1 MNRWQRAV
9 VGVLLLLEMGV
20 VAQPAL
26 RAGLA
31 ELQPVSRPSGATSGM
46 LLGAATI
53 LLVTAGTALVTMLVR
68 PYSRTWVATYAGT
81 HAAAAGLGWAHEMP
95 LLMLVAT
102 VMTVA
107 VPALVLLPAKPP
119 Q

>member
-31 ELQPVSRPSGATSGM
+31 EVQPRPVGPAQGM
-46 LLGAATI
+46 LLAATTI

-68 PYSRTWVATYAGT
+68 PFSRTWVATYAGA
-81 HAAAAGLGWAHEMP
+81 HAAAAGLGWAHGMP
-95 LLMLVAT
+95 LLTLVAA
-102 VMTVA
+102 VAAVA
-107 VPALVLLPAKPP
+107 VPALVLLPGKPP

>member
-1 MNRWQRAV
+1 M

-26 RAGLA
+26 RAGLSDLA
-31 ELQPVSRPSGATSGM
+31 PAQRALGPIPGM
-46 LLGAATI
+46 LLAACTI

-68 PYSRTWVATYAGT
+68 PFSRTWVATYAGA

-95 LLMLVAT
+95 LLTLVAVVCT
-102 VMTVA
+102 LG
-107 VPALVLLPAKPP
+107 VPALVLLPGKPS